1 MARIPC
7 PECKRQISETADSC
21 PKCGYKLTPEEAA
34 KIKQKNQAIQIGCT
48 ILLVVVS
55 IPILIS
61 IAQQDCSSSHQT
73 KPASIST
80 YQIRI
85 DVDNLVNQ
93 SASYVD
99 GVLGMPSEIT
109 PITKYPSMMP
119 GEFRYYHLSDGST
132 ANVQFYKGQ
141 AKLFQIVVSTPEYS
155 PQRLARRFGFDIG
168 ELGGLKNTAAS
179 TIWSRVHTE
188 NARYKRVTAVKN
200 SAGRYSVFQAEAY

>member
-34 KIKQKNQAIQIGCT
+34 KIKQKNQAVQMGCA
-48 ILLVVVS
+48 IALVVVS

-61 IAQQDCSSSHQT
+61 IAQMDCSSSHQT
-73 KPASIST
+73 QPARTST
-80 YQIRI
+80 YQTRI

-93 SASYVD
+93 DASYVD
-99 GVLGMPSEIT
+99 SILGRPADIT

-119 GEFRYYHLSDGST
+119 GEFRYYQLSGGAT

-141 AKLFQIVVSTPEYS
+141 AKLFQITVSTPEYS

-168 ELGGLKNTAAS
+168 ELGGLTNTAGA

-200 SAGRYSVFQAEAY
+200 SAGKYSVFQVEAY